1 MTITDH
7 AMSQRLPCIEPV
19 VPEGVICLDA
29 HGHQLEFD
37 WGQPHQLGTA
47 AFWVTQTRERSPSL
61 DHRIGERTLAE
72 EVVACLLGGYGL
84 PARIGLAAFRAVR
97 AAGLIAT
104 DPAPNC
110 AALERVLSGP
120 LLLDSGRPPVRYRF
134 PVQRAARVT
143 CALQR
148 LSEHEVPQ
156 DPWELRDWLV
166 GVPGIGPKT
175 ASWIVRNWHG
185 TDGIA
190 IIDVHVRKAGL
201 AAGFFLP
208 SWKLPRDYALF
219 EAAFSHVAAIGG
231 VSTAALDA
239 RIWRDLSFLGRAG
252 SLLVGPDAAGPRD
265 TLSP

>member
-1 MTITDH
+1 MTITDQ
-7 AMSQRLPCIEPV
+7 MSQRLRRVEPV
-19 VPEGVICLDA
+19 VLPEGVVCLDA
-29 HGHQLEFD
+29 HGQRLKFD

-104 DPAPNC
+104 DPAPNR
-110 AALERVLSGP
+110 AALEGVLSRP
-120 LLLDSGRPPVRYRF
+120 LLLDSGRSPVRYRF
-134 PVQRAARVT
+134 PVQRAARVA
-143 CALQR
+143 CALQQ
-148 LSEHEVPQ
+148 LSEHEVPE

-175 ASWIVRNWHG
+175 ASWVVRNWHG

-190 IIDVHVRKAGL
+190 IIDVHVRRAGL

-208 SWKLPRDYALF
+208 SWRLPRDYALF

-252 SLLVGPDAAGPRD
+252 SLLVGPDAGSRD
-265 TLSP
+265 TLSS

>member
-1 MTITDH
+1 MTTTEQ
-7 AMSQRLPCIEPV
+7 MSQRRLRREPV
-19 VPEGVICLDA
+19 VLPEGTICLDA
-29 HGHQLEFD
+29 CGQQLEFD

-47 AFWVTQTRERSPSL
+47 AFWVTQTRERSPAL

-110 AALERVLSGP
+110 AALERVLSRP
-120 LLLDSGRPPVRYRF
+120 LKLDSGRPPVRYRF
-134 PVQRAARVT
+134 PVQRAARVA

-148 LSEHEVPQ
+148 LSEHEVPE

-175 ASWIVRNWHG
+175 ASWVVRNWHG
-185 TDGIA
+185 TNGIA
-190 IIDVHVRKAGL
+190 IIDVHVRRAGL

-208 SWKLPRDYALF
+208 GWRLPRDYALF
-219 EAAFSHVAAIGG
+219 EAAFSCVAAIGG

-239 RIWRDLSFLGRAG
+239 RIWRDMSFLGRAG

-265 TLSP
+265 TLLP